1 MMDKISLT
9 NIVFKEVAKV
19 VVLAWINNLYD
30 AEPRITE
37 LFFSSSEFGTLF
49 EVLGWDK
56 SRRIV
61 LKIKLEENEN
71 LESGTRDDLDELA
84 NWASNMPAMKG

>member
-49 EVLGWDK
+49 EVLGQARVMIWT
-56 SRRIV
+56 SWQIGHPICQ
-61 LKIKLEENEN
+61 L
-71 LESGTRDDLDELA
+71 
-84 NWASNMPAMKG
+84 